1 MSARHLRSLGLAAA
15 VAALVAPAAARAA
28 DEVKFSMDWVLNG
41 TQAGYFAALA
51 EGYYKDAGLDV
62 TISRG
67 FGSGDTVKRVASGAA
82 TFGVADTGTT
92 IAAIANDSVPVVGI
106 AMIYQKAT
114 LGVIFLKSSGITKP
128 QDLVGRTVGRSASGA
143 SVIMY
148 PGFLKA
154 NGIARDKIKEVV
166 ADGATFLPL
175 LLSKKV
181 DAVLDQS
188 VQLGHYRKGAEAQGQ
203 TAEAMR
209 YSDFGLAAYGNMI
222 IANPA
227 TLRDKRDMVK
237 RFVAATL
244 KGLAFALA
252 HPDQAIADIRKTNPE
267 VDAEGAKGELLDMRE
282 VVLTPEV
289 AKDGLGIMDAK
300 RMTETRDVV
309 TSALSLKHKVP
320 VEEIYTTAFL
330 PKPPVMPEK

>member
-1 MSARHLRSLGLAAA
+1 MSARHFRSLAFA
-15 VAALVAPAAARAA
+15 VAAAAFAVPGAARAA
-28 DEVKFSMDWVLNG
+28 DEVKFSLDWVLNG
-41 TQAGYFAALA
+41 THGGYFAALN

-82 TFGVADTGTT
+82 TFGVADTGTV
-92 IAAIANDSVPVVGI
+92 IASIANESVPVLGI

-114 LGVIFLKSSGITKP
+114 LGLIFLKSSGIAKP
-128 QDLVGRTVGRSASGA
+128 QDLIGRTIGRSASGA

-154 NGIARDKIKEVV
+154 NGIERDKIKEVV

-188 VQLGHYRKGAEAQGQ
+188 VQLGHYRKAAEAQGQ

-209 YSDFGLAAYGNMI
+209 YSDFGLTAYGNI
-222 IANPA
+222 LLANPA
-227 TLRDKRDMVK
+227 TLREKRDMVR

-244 KGLAFALA
+244 KGVAFALT
-252 HPDQAIADIRKTNPE
+252 HPDQAIADIRKSNPE
-267 VDAEGAKGELLDMRE
+267 VDAEGAKGELLDMRD
-282 VVLTPEV
+282 VVITPEV
-289 AKDGLGIMDAK
+289 EKDGLGVIDEK

-309 TSALSLKHKVP
+309 TSALSLKHKVSI
-320 VEEIYTTAFL
+320 EEIYTTAFL